1 MSSNPSEIVIIDAV
15 RTPIG
20 RFRRSLASVRA
31 DHLGAA
37 LLQALVERNDIEPD
51 QVDDVIFGCVT
62 QIGEQSANVARTSLL
77 SAGWPDAVPGLTIDR
92 KCGSSEVSVHVA
104 AGFLSA
110 GMCGLVVA
118 GGVESMSRVPMG
130 SNRAIHGEAFGWK
143 ITENRAL
150 PSQGEASE
158 RIVDKWQLTRDQ
170 LDAFAVRSHINA
182 AAAAAAGA
190 FANEIVPI
198 DIAALAERDAV
209 LTVSR
214 LEADETIR
222 PDSNVAK
229 LATLEPAFRSDGRI
243 TAGNSSQITDGAAAL
258 LVARRDRAEALGLKP
273 RARVVAFTS
282 VGADPELVLTGP
294 IPATA
299 KVLNLAGL
307 QLSDIDVFEIN
318 EAFASVPLAWLAET
332 GADPER
338 LNVHG
343 GAIALG
349 HPLGASGARLMTT
362 MLNALEQRGGR
373 YGLQAMCCNGG
384 LATATIIERLD

>member
-1 MSSNPSEIVIIDAV
+1 MTGLRNVVIVDAV

-20 RFRRSLASVRA
+20 RFRRALANVRA

-37 LLQALVERNDIEPD
+37 VLQALATRNGIAPGDI
-51 QVDDVIFGCVT
+51 DDVIFGCVT
-62 QIGEQSANVARTSLL
+62 QIGEQSANVARTALL
-77 SAGWPDAVPGLTIDR
+77 SAGWPDSVPGLTIDR
-92 KCGSSEVSVHVA
+92 KCGSSEAAVHVA
-104 AGFLSA
+104 AGFLAA
-110 GMCGLVVA
+110 GMGRLFVA

-130 SNRAIHGEAFGWK
+130 SNRALHGEAFGWL
-143 ITENRAL
+143 ITSNRAL

-158 RIVDKWQLTRDQ
+158 RVADRWDLSREV
-170 LDAFAVRSHINA
+170 LDGFAVQSHANA
-182 AAAAAAGA
+182 TAAAAAGA
-190 FANEIVPI
+190 FDNEIVPVEI
-198 DIAALAERDAV
+198 GALAERDAEVAAPV
-209 LTVSR
+209 LA
-214 LEADETIR
+214 ADETIR
-222 PDSNVAK
+222 PDTSLAR
-229 LATLEPAFRSDGRI
+229 LATLEPAFRKSGRI
-243 TAGNSSQITDGAAAL
+243 TAGNSSQIADGAAAL
-258 LVARRDRAEALGLKP
+258 LLTTSDHARVLGLRP

-294 IPATA
+294 IPATR
-299 KVLNLAGL
+299 KVLELAGL
-307 QLSDIDVFEIN
+307 RLSDIDLFEIN

-332 GADPER
+332 AADPGR

-384 LATATIIERLD
+384 LATATIVERLG